1 MSYEYYSSLA
11 LVSSV
16 VVYAL
21 AMFAHTAEW
30 AAARRLG
37 VAKSAA
43 RELVDVAAVERSDG
57 QQRPELSQM
66 RPELSQMRP
75 EPVEGRAQTDNVPFT
90 DAETHPAASR
100 RVDQFGRMGVA
111 LTIIGFLLSVVGVLT
126 RALAAQRAP
135 WGNMFE
141 FTITAMV
148 FVVGVY
154 LILVWR
160 AGLRWLGLPVTM
172 LAAVGNGLAVTVFYV
187 AVAPL
192 VPALHSVWF
201 LIHIVAAAISGAA
214 FNVGGLMSILYLIK
228 KRAEDR
234 GAVRGYLERVP
245 DSRKIDLIAYRFL
258 AFAFPLWTFTVVAGA
273 IWAEY
278 AWGRYWGWDPKETW
292 ALVTWVIYACYLHA
306 RSTAGWRG
314 TRAAVIAIIGLASFW
329 FNFVGI
335 NLLVSGLHSYA
346 GI

>member
-1 MSYEYYSSLA
+1 MTYEYYSSLA
-11 LVSSV
+11 VVSSV
-16 VVYAL
+16 VVYVL
-21 AMFAHTAEW
+21 AMCAHTAEW

-37 VAKSAA
+37 ASKPAE
-43 RELVDVAAVERSDG
+43 RELVDVAAAET
-57 QQRPELSQM
+57 RPEVSQEQI
-66 RPELSQMRP
+66 RTEPSQIRSELD
-75 EPVEGRAQTDNVPFT
+75 EGRAQTDNAPIIT
-90 DAETHPAASR
+90 DPEADPAASR
-100 RVDQFGRMGVA
+100 RVEQFGRTGVA
-111 LTIIGFLLSVVGVLT
+111 LTMIGFALSVFGVLT

-160 AGLRWLGLPVTM
+160 AGVRWLGLPVTL

-228 KRAEDR
+228 KRAEEL
-234 GAVRGYLERVP
+234 GTVRGYLRRLP
-245 DSRKIDLIAYRFL
+245 DARKIDLIAYRFL

-314 TRAAVIAIIGLASFW
+314 TKAAVIAIIGLASFW

>member
-1 MSYEYYSSLA
+1 MTYEYYSSLA

-16 VVYAL
+16 VVYAF

-37 VAKSAA
+37 VAQPAE
-43 RELVDVAAVERSDG
+43 RELVDVAAAEA
-57 QQRPELSQM
+57 RPESSHIGSQPSQM
-66 RPELSQMRP
+66 RPEL
-75 EPVEGRAQTDNVPFT
+75 VEGQDQVSN
-90 DAETHPAASR
+90 R
-100 RVDQFGRMGVA
+100 RVEQFGRIGVA
-111 LTIIGFLLSVVGVLT
+111 LTVLGFLLSVFSVVM

-141 FTITAMV
+141 FTITALV

-160 AGLRWLGLPVTM
+160 AGLHWLGLPVTM

-228 KRAEDR
+228 KRAEER
-234 GAVRGYLERVP
+234 GTVRGYLGRVP
-245 DSRKIDLIAYRFL
+245 DSRKIDLIAYRFN

>member
-1 MSYEYYSSLA
+1 MNLEYLSS
-11 LVSSV
+11 VTFVTSV

-21 AMFAHTAEW
+21 AMFAHTGEW
-30 AAARRLG
+30 AAARSVGPAEPDRTR
-37 VAKSAA
+37 V
-43 RELVDVAAVERSDG
+43 RELVSVGGYSDAFGPGSSAPDAGGPPAVDDPAEDRG
-57 QQRPELSQM
+57 R
-66 RPELSQMRP
+66 
-75 EPVEGRAQTDNVPFT
+75 VEV
-90 DAETHPAASR
+90 
-100 RVDQFGRMGVA
+100 FGRIGVA
-111 LTIIGFLLSVVGVLT
+111 LTVIGFLLSVAGVLL
-126 RALAAQRAP
+126 RGLAAGRAP

-141 FTITAMV
+141 FTTTAMV

-154 LILVWR
+154 LVMVWR
-160 AGLRWLGLPVTM
+160 AGFRWLGLPVTL
-172 LAAVGNGLAVTVFYV
+172 LAAVANGLAVTVFYV

-214 FNVGGLMSILYLIK
+214 FNIGALMSVLYLLK

-234 GAVRGYLERVP
+234 GNVRGYLALLP
-245 DSRKIDLIAYRFL
+245 TSRRIDLTSYRFH
-258 AFAFPLWTFTVVAGA
+258 AFAFPLWTFTVAAGA

-306 RSTAGWRG
+306 RATAGWRG
-314 TRAAVIAIIGLASFW
+314 SKAAGIAIVGLASFW

-346 GI
+346 GV

>member
-1 MSYEYYSSLA
+1 MTYEYYSSLA

-21 AMFAHTAEW
+21 AMFAHAAEW

-37 VAKSAA
+37 VATPAA
-43 RELVDVAAVERSDG
+43 RELVDVAAAEMRSPELAQTRPENVERRHQAGSG
-57 QQRPELSQM
+57 L
-66 RPELSQMRP
+66 
-75 EPVEGRAQTDNVPFT
+75 VA
-90 DAETHPAASR
+90 DAENDPAASR
-100 RVDQFGRMGVA
+100 RVEQFGRIGVA
-111 LTIIGFLLSVVGVLT
+111 LTIIGFLLSVAGVVT

-148 FVVGVY
+148 LFVGVY

-160 AGLRWLGLPVTM
+160 AGLRWLGLPVTL

-187 AVAPL
+187 EVAPL

-214 FNVGGLMSILYLIK
+214 FSVGGVMSILYLIK
-228 KRAEDR
+228 KRAEGR
-234 GAVRGYLERVP
+234 GTVRGYLGQLP
-245 DSRKIDLIAYRFL
+245 DSRRMDLIAYRFL
-258 AFAFPLWTFTVVAGA
+258 AFAFPLWTFTVAAGA
-273 IWAEY
+273 IWAQY

-314 TRAAVIAIIGLASFW
+314 TKAAVIAIIGLASFW

>member
-1 MSYEYYSSLA
+1 MTYEYYSSLA

-21 AMFAHTAEW
+21 AMFAHAAEW

-37 VAKSAA
+37 VTVPAA
-43 RELVDVAAVERSDG
+43 QELVDVAATEMRSPELAQTRPEDVERPHQPGSGLVAD
-57 QQRPELSQM
+57 
-66 RPELSQMRP
+66 
-75 EPVEGRAQTDNVPFT
+75 PVND
-90 DAETHPAASR
+90 PAASR
-100 RVDQFGRMGVA
+100 RVEQFGRIGVA
-111 LTIIGFLLSVVGVLT
+111 LTIIGFLLSVAGVVT

-148 FVVGVY
+148 LFVGVY

-160 AGLRWLGLPVTM
+160 AGLRWLGLPVTL

-214 FNVGGLMSILYLIK
+214 FNVGGVMSILYLIR
-228 KRAEDR
+228 KRAEER
-234 GAVRGYLERVP
+234 GTVRGYLGQLP
-245 DSRKIDLIAYRFL
+245 DSRRMDLIAYRFL
-258 AFAFPLWTFTVVAGA
+258 AFAFPLWTFTVAAGA
-273 IWAEY
+273 IWAQY

-314 TRAAVIAIIGLASFW
+314 TKAAVIAIIGLASFW